1 MAKFTGADMTLTIG
15 GNAITCLQSVETD
28 ERIDVYQVACAAA
41 TDKENVAGLKSS
53 RMSVTFAAETDD
65 VTVINYVAPGDTG
78 AIVFKP
84 HGAVMGDMQFDA
96 TASIVSGRRTSTPVE
111 GFFFCTVE
119 IELDDLAIT
128 AHS

>member
-15 GNAITCLQSVETD
+15 GNALTCLQSVETD

-53 RMSVTFAAETDD
+53 RMSVTFALETDD
-65 VTVINYVAPGDTG
+65 VTVLNYVEPGDTG

-84 HGAVMGDMQFDA
+84 NGAVMGSIQIDA
-96 TASIVSGRRTSTPVE
+96 TASIVSGRRISSPVE
-111 GFFFCTVE
+111 GFVFCTAE
-119 IELDDLAIT
+119 IECDDLAVT
-128 AHS
+128 AHA